1 MTTTETQAEIGRTI
15 HRLYEMSAEA
25 ELLFEMTGGEVT
37 AESEKLQSWLDEDAD
52 GCLLALVQ
60 FQRELSGRMQAMKAE
75 LTRLQGAMERTE
87 SKADWT
93 KRQIVFV
100 LSQLGVKSREVGTF
114 SLSILPPKA
123 SVEIDENHPPDLDML
138 ELEDPSLVRRKEP
151 ELAPDKKAILAA
163 LESGRTV
170 PGFYRKLGAEGL
182 KVR

>member
-1 MTTTETQAEIGRTI
+1 MTTTEQQAELNRAVF
-15 HRLYEMSAEA
+15 RLYELSAEA
-25 ELLFEMTGGEVT
+25 EMIYELSGGEVT
-37 AESEKLQSWLDEDAD
+37 AETEQLSKWLDEDAD

-75 LTRLQGAMERTE
+75 VSRLQGAMERTE
-87 SKADWT
+87 GKADWT

-100 LSQLGVKSREVGTF
+100 MSQLGVRSREVGTF

-123 SVEIDENHPPDLDML
+123 SVEIDIDHPPDLDML

-163 LESGRTV
+163 LESGRAV
-170 PGFYRKLGAEGL
+170 PGFVRKLGEESV